1 MMRTTMDN
9 KESLK
14 LIWKNYI
21 YEAYYDEEDEDVDND
36 NDDVEEDDNEG
47 YPINKLTQDNEHT
60 YQILQGVKYRLGY
73 HGKDEVVSVAQIEA
87 TPENTFYPQHIQ
99 KYVEYIKNGGIID
112 SFPVSV
118 SPLAYNLEGM
128 LDFID
133 DNWYGTD
140 YTKDL
145 DDEVLLDSEFLNN
158 LSGNLYELYMDTDEG
173 EKYHIYNRINK
184 NARTLEQVFP
194 ADNRTPEE
202 IQLMKELSSVFE
214 FFDEHKEY
222 TLTDMNHRF
231 EAVKELGATAVWVD
245 VVN

>member
-1 MMRTTMDN
+1 MR
-9 KESLK
+9 

-21 YEAYYDEEDEDVDND
+21 YESFGYDEPDEEDDET
-36 NDDVEEDDNEG
+36 EIEDDDDLDG
-47 YPINKLTQDNEHT
+47 YPINKLQRDGEHE
-60 YQILQGVKYRLGY
+60 YVSLQGVNYRLGY
-73 HGKDEVVSVAQIEA
+73 NNKDEVAAVDRIEA

-112 SFPVSV
+112 SFPVSI

-133 DNWYGTD
+133 QNFYGTEYSD
-140 YTKDL
+140 DL
-145 DDEVLLDSEFLNN
+145 DSDVLLSSDFLNT

-231 EAVKELGATAVWVD
+231 EAIKEMGITAVWVD
-245 VVN
+245 KVN